1 MATHSW
7 IIGDWYDAGHYEGV
21 IEIGDAALIAAG
33 LPLARWDRHYRSPRC
48 FSRPILAYAMAL
60 GNHMPHEPLQRL
72 ISFACRLSGTS
83 DSEGIERA
91 RFNLIW
97 VETCRQILAPLSPM
111 NGNIET
117 IHDVRAWAWLA
128 MQNRH
133 HPLYAKLGAAARFT
147 LDGMTASLSVGMHY
161 AVVATWGA
169 ASRCHADQ
177 AWECTFGILDRAIKL
192 GRDEPVDAHLGSARL
207 HAARQNAA
215 AADVYN
221 ADA

>member
-1 MATHSW
+1 MAVHSW
-7 IIGDWYDAGHYEGV
+7 IIGGWYDAGHYGGV

-33 LPLARWDRHYRSPRC
+33 LALARWDRQYRSPPC
-48 FSRPILAYAMAL
+48 FSRPIPAYAKAL

-83 DSEGIERA
+83 DSEGIERD
-91 RFNLIW
+91 RFDLIW

-128 MQNRH
+128 MQNQH
-133 HPLYAKLGAAARFT
+133 HPLYAKLGAAARFA
-147 LDGMTASLSVGMHY
+147 LDGMRASLSVGMHY
-161 AVVATWGA
+161 AVVVTWSA
-169 ASRCHADQ
+169 ARLAGDQ
-177 AWECTFGILDRAIKL
+177 AWQPTFGILDRAIKL

-207 HAARQNAA
+207 QAARQNAS
-215 AADVYN
+215 AADMYN